1 MVWNIDSCHVCVAA
15 TGGHIVGKDLAIMKS
30 EVFTYL
36 GAQKMVLAT
45 LTKNFAQWVYSLI
58 PSLRECVEKY

>member
-15 TGGHIVGKDLAIMKS
+15 TGGHIVGKDLAMTKS
-30 EVFTYL
+30 EFFTYL

-45 LTKNFAQWVYSLI
+45 LTENFAQ
-58 PSLRECVEKY
+58 